1 MIFYGFHKLLMGKAQ
16 VEIHIKI
23 VTFEKKIEMLVVHED
38 RLSKY
43 ESLISADERGGMTI
57 TLTIPQGFKV

>member
-1 MIFYGFHKLLMGKAQ
+1 MGKAQ

-57 TLTIPQGFKV
+57 TLTIPQGFKVCL